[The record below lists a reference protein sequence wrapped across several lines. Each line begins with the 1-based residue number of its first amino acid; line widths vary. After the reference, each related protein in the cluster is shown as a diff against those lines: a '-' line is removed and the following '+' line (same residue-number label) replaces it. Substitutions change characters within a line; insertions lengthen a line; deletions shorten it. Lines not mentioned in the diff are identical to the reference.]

1 MGTEKYN
8 FHACDRV
15 GDLWERN
22 DDFDASKHNCFAEE
36 DFLYDYDDDSAM
48 VYRML
53 DI

>member
-1 MGTEKYN
+1 ML
-8 FHACDRV
+8 AIV
-15 GDLWERN
+15 GIYAADLWDRN
-22 DDFDASKHNCFAEE
+22 DDFDISKHNCFAEE